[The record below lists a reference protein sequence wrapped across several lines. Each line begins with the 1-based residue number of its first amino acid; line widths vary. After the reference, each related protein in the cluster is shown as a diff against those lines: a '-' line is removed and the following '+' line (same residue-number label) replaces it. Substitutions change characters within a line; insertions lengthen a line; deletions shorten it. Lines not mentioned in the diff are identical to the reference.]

1 MKQQRRFGYAAA
13 ILSIGALV
21 MPPVRDLFREAG
33 IRWGYML
40 LLSFCTAFFL
50 TPMCARLARFLGVLD
65 APDAR
70 KSHSA
75 ATPLLGG
82 VAVFIAFLAA
92 IAANGIYSARLGA
105 ILGAAALVF
114 GVGLWDDVRESPVLF
129 KLAAQMIGTAWVA
142 ASGVVLSIV
151 PDALGLFA
159 DGANILLTFLW
170 IIGITNAMNFFDG
183 MDGLAAGL
191 GAIIAFFLGVTAF
204 QAHQPFLGWIAAAMM
219 GACLGFLPH
228 NFKTGGRASIF
239 LGDGGSTVIGF
250 VLACLAV
257 YGDWVPGNP
266 LAAFITPLLIFW
278 LLIFDMVHITL
289 DRIITGKVK
298 GFHDWLAYVGRDHL
312 HHRMADLLG
321 KRRESVLFIY
331 LLSLCFGA
339 GAVALRNAG
348 ALEALALLMQAVFLV
363 GLITILERRGRGLA
377 GSSLEAKR
385 ITETAVE
392 EQRRGVIWSD
402 SAVCNPERTA
412 PPDR

>member
-1 MKQQRRFGYAAA
+1 MTMKKREQLGHSAA
-13 ILSIGALV
+13 ILCTGALV
-21 MPPVRDLFREAG
+21 APPIRDIFRVLG

-40 LLSFCTAFFL
+40 LLSFCVAFFL
-50 TPMCARLARFLGVLD
+50 TPLCARMARRLGVLD

-70 KSHSA
+70 KSHHA

-82 VAVFIAFLAA
+82 VAVFLAFLAA

-105 ILGAAALVF
+105 ILGASALVF
-114 GVGLWDDVRESPVLF
+114 CVGLSDDVRESPVLF
-129 KLAAQMIGTAWVA
+129 KLAAQTIGTAWVA

-159 DGANILLTFLW
+159 DGANLLLTFLW
-170 IIGITNAMNFFDG
+170 IVGITNAMNFFDG

-204 QAHQPFLGWIAAAMM
+204 QAQQPFLGWIAAAMM

-228 NFKTGGRASIF
+228 NFKNGQQASIF

-257 YGDWVPGNP
+257 HGDWVPGNP
-266 LAAFITPLLIFW
+266 IAAFVAPLLIFW

-289 DRIITGKVK
+289 DRIIAGKVK
-298 GFHDWLAYVGRDHL
+298 SVHDWLVYVGQDHL

-321 KRRESVLFIY
+321 GRRKSVLFIY

-348 ALEALALLMQAVFLV
+348 ALEALALLMQAVFLA
-363 GLITILERRGRGLA
+363 GLITILERRGRGL
-377 GSSLEAKR
+377 GRSCIEEKTVS
-385 ITETAVE
+385 ETAYAE
-392 EQRRGVIWSD
+392 KRGGVKWSD
-402 SAVCNPERTA
+402 SAV
-412 PPDR
+412 